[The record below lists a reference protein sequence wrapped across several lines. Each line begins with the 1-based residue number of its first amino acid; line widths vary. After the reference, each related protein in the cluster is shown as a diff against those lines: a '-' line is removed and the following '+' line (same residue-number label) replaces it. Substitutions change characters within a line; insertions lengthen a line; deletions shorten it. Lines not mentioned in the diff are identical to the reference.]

1 MGLIFV
7 RNREPFLGSFSGPF
21 FGPCKKGTYCR
32 SRVSL
37 TFFSGQKVT
46 PKTVSRTGAIC
57 RLTLEQ
63 NLGSVRDEGNLGQP
77 FFLAWAPLRAASSG
91 DPTAPYRVAFCLQA
105 SARRQRRPA
114 FVRTNCQWRH
124 SRRRACALIR
134 GKKERASVSVECFA
148 CAPAS
153 VTLARFHVLVVDVC
167 VARVACHA
175 CGCSV
180 LVVSRVNT
188 RVHTHTCAST
198 EPFVSARDGQP
209 IVSSGLASGIV
220 CILSFQVNG

>member
-1 MGLIFV
+1 MGLASARAWHAVRNLLGEVGVSGPLVLLWPRGMRFGVSVARGRPCWSVAISMPWVLVARGGCRLLLADCVGHAAPLAKVSVMGLIFV
-7 RNREPFLGSFSGPF
+7 RNREPFLGSFYGPF

-63 NLGSVRDEGNLGQP
+63 NLDSVRDEGNLGQP

-105 SARRQRRPA
+105 
-114 FVRTNCQWRH
+114 
-124 SRRRACALIR
+124 
-134 GKKERASVSVECFA
+134 
-148 CAPAS
+148 
-153 VTLARFHVLVVDVC
+153 
-167 VARVACHA
+167 
-175 CGCSV
+175 
-180 LVVSRVNT
+180 
-188 RVHTHTCAST
+188 
-198 EPFVSARDGQP
+198 VSACEKGEHWFQALGR
-209 IVSSGLASGIV
+209 SGGGRRGDK
-220 CILSFQVNG
+220 QNGCCSCSYVAICV